1 MMIRVSCVSVD
12 LINADKPPAA
22 LAFLAGA
29 CEQVGAE
36 YHAISLNSE
45 FLKCL
50 SADDYN
56 QIYKNIKLNKL
67 SEFNTAIDPIISSII
82 DRIQEFRSEH
92 LLVSLFSWAQFE
104 LAEFLLSRIRQSD
117 YQGSIIAGG
126 PGVGPVNFESI
137 SNGRRL
143 AQKGLIDFY
152 CLGEG
157 DRILP
162 LYLMGNTK
170 QIGLNS
176 RRSLSDTW
184 VPQIDDLEES
194 YLVPSYKKID
204 TVGYKNLEAKSETV
218 YSLSTSRGC
227 VRRCTFC
234 DVGKSWPK
242 FRFRSGAMVAKE
254 VLKHHTDVGAVHF
267 TIVDSLINGSLKA
280 FKDFNE
286 AMVSLKK
293 TNPTLSDFSY
303 NGMFI
308 VRDKKSH
315 PEDFFALM
323 KDAGCDSLAIG
334 VETGS
339 DRLRFEMDKKFTN
352 DDLDHHLEMCQK
364 YGIRNTFLTFV
375 GYPTETRQDFEQTL
389 EMLHRYQKYL
399 IDDTIIGINHSG
411 VFNIIPHTPVYDQR
425 EDLGIELARD
435 NHRSLAWHNTK
446 NPELTVKE
454 RILRDLVFR
463 RTALELRYPIPY
475 SERYLEY
482 LKDLDQSFVPESD

>member
-1 MMIRVSCVSVD
+1 MIRVSCVSVD

-22 LAFLAGA
+22 LAYLAGA
-29 CEQVGAE
+29 CEKVGAE

-45 FLKCL
+45 FLKNL
-50 SADDYN
+50 TTDDYN
-56 QIYKNIKLNKL
+56 EIYKNIKLSRM
-67 SEFNTAIDPIISSII
+67 SEFHAAIHPIISSVI
-82 DRIQEFRSEH
+82 DRIRTFDSQH
-92 LLVSLFSWAQFE
+92 LLVSVFSWAQFE
-104 LAEFLLSRIRQSD
+104 LAEFFLSMVRESG
-117 YQGSIIAGG
+117 YQGSIMAGG
-126 PGVGPVNFESI
+126 PGIGPVNFETV

-143 AQKGLIDFY
+143 AQKGLLDFY

-157 DRILP
+157 DRLLP
-162 LYLMGNTK
+162 LYLMGDI
-170 QIGLNS
+170 QQLGLNS
-176 RRSLSDTW
+176 SRSLSDTW
-184 VPQIDDLEES
+184 VPQIDDLDQA
-194 YLVPSYKKID
+194 YLVPSYKKIE
-204 TVGYKNLEAKSETV
+204 TSFYKNLEAKKDTV

-227 VRRCTFC
+227 VRRCKFC

-242 FRFRSGAMVAKE
+242 FRFRSGENVAQE
-254 VLKHHTDVGAVHF
+254 VLQHHVDIGAVHF
-267 TIVDSLINGSLKA
+267 TIVDSLINGSLKT

-286 AMVSLKK
+286 CMIKLKK
-293 TNPTLSDFSY
+293 QHDTLADFSY

-315 PEDFFALM
+315 PADFFRLM
-323 KDAGCDSLAIG
+323 KEAGCESLAIG

-375 GYPTETRQDFEQTL
+375 GYPTETADDFQQTL
-389 EMLHRYQKYL
+389 AMLRRYQKYL

-411 VFNIIPHTPVYDQR
+411 IFNIIPHTPIYDQR
-425 EDLGIELARD
+425 EHLGIELAEDR
-435 NHRSLAWHNTK
+435 HRSLAWHNTN
-446 NPELTVKE
+446 NPALTVKE
-454 RILRDLVFR
+454 RVLRDLEFR

-482 LKDLDQSFVPESD
+482 LKDIDPSFMPESD